1 MVDARAAIQVASAVG
16 ADEMYQYEL
25 AARYTPEAVE
35 TEERSC
41 VIRLRQNA

>member
-1 MVDARAAIQVASAVG
+1 MDARAAIQVASAVG

-35 TEERSC
+35 TEGRSC